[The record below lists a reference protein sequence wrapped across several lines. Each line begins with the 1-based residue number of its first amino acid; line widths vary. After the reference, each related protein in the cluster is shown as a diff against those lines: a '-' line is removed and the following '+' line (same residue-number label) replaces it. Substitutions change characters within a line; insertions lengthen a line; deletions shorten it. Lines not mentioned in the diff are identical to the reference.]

1 MKNIIV
7 ALIATFLT
15 GSVYASGHVGDCVS
29 PKTDIGK
36 NGYLVM
42 KKPIV
47 LRSSPKSSDGVV
59 LKELSTFKV
68 VAKDGDYVQL
78 MDVETQ
84 KLVGWASFGDFKQQ
98 DPRNCSL

>member
-1 MKNIIV
+1 MKQIIA

-15 GSVYASGHVGDCVS
+15 GSVYASGHVGDCVA

-42 KKPIV
+42 KKGIV
-47 LRSSPKSSDGVV
+47 LRSSPKSNDGVV

-68 VAKDGDYVQL
+68 MAKDGDYV
-78 MDVETQ
+78 
-84 KLVGWASFGDFKQQ
+84 
-98 DPRNCSL
+98 